1 MARTV
6 RQKLDAKDITILDYI
21 KGYFKAHGYAP
32 TIREIQDGT
41 EIKSLSTIQLHMERL
56 HRLEYLASE
65 AEFGS
70 PRAFR
75 VTNKKVC
82 Q

>member
-1 MARTV
+1 MARTTA
-6 RQKLDAKDITILDYI
+6 QKLDVKDIRILEYI
-21 KGYFKAHGYAP
+21 KGYFKKHGYAP
-32 TIREIQDGT
+32 TVREIQDGT
-41 EIKSLSTIQLHMERL
+41 EIKSLSTIQLHMARL
-56 HRLEYLASE
+56 FRLDYLASE

-75 VTNKKVC
+75 VTNKKVI